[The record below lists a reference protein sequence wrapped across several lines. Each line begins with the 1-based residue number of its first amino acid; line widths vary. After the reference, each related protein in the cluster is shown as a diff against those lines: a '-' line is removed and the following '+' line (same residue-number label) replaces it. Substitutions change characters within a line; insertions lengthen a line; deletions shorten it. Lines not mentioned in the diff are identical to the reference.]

1 MGDEGREEA
10 AGAGADELLLML
22 QMKQMISPLS
32 LSPSWAVLREVPNFK
47 AH

>member
-1 MGDEGREEA
+1 MGEEGREEE

-32 LSPSWAVLREVPNFK
+32 LSVPGGFSGSSK
-47 AH
+47 L